1 MNIAPTGDPHAEDG
15 RFPLSRK
22 GYDRE
27 AVDHFVRATQA
38 QIAQLLQQ
46 YDSLITY
53 NHELRQ
59 ALDEAHA
66 RANHADFS
74 ALGGRV
80 QEMLQ
85 IAEEQAGDIT
95 QAAIQEADRLSA
107 QRQAEIDELRQS
119 SYAELAEM
127 RDAQRAELDAL
138 REQVERDSVQ
148 LRERVTA
155 EAGQLLASARL
166 QAEAVRTEAEEA
178 ATGMRKAASF
188 ESEELLAAAER
199 DSAAL
204 RQEAADQ
211 REQVMAELK
220 GAQESANQAIQ
231 EMLTK
236 ATELQRS
243 AGEHLTSETDEAAKL
258 RNEALA
264 EAERIKVSA
273 SGDAEKI
280 IDRARHQA
288 AIIDDRARQELALRR
303 RQMRDEQELLTRRK
317 NAMLNQLASV
327 SALAVETA
335 ENMPDV
341 PEEYDTAFSELEG
354 HGSSAP
360 ELESDPTIGNP
371 ANEADEEVS
380 SEQAIEE
387 EAEHGE
393 DDGNAEQT
401 IAEAPADEPELAEAS
416 KP

>member
-1 MNIAPTGDPHAEDG
+1 VNTAPTGDPRSEDG
-15 RFPLSRK
+15 NFPLSRR

-27 AVDHFVRATQA
+27 AVDHFVRATHA

-46 YDSLITY
+46 YDSLTAY

-59 ALDEAHA
+59 ALDDAHA
-66 RANHADFS
+66 RANRADFS
-74 ALGGRV
+74 GLGGRV
-80 QEMLQ
+80 QEILR
-85 IAEEQAGDIT
+85 IAEEQAVDIT
-95 QAAIQEADRLSA
+95 QSAIQEADRLSA

-119 SYAELAEM
+119 AYAELAEM

-138 REQVERDSVQ
+138 RDQLERDAVQ
-148 LRERVTA
+148 LTARVTA
-155 EAGQLLASARL
+155 EAEQLLISARL

-188 ESEELLAAAER
+188 EAGERLAAAER
-199 DSAAL
+199 DTAAL
-204 RQEAADQ
+204 RQEVADQ
-211 REQVMAELK
+211 REHVMAELK
-220 GAQESANQAIQ
+220 QAQESANQAIQ
-231 EMLTK
+231 EMLAK
-236 ATELQRS
+236 ATELRRS
-243 AGEHLTSETDEAAKL
+243 AGEHLTSETEEAAKL

-264 EAERIKVSA
+264 EAERIKVGA

-317 NAMLNQLASV
+317 HAMLNQLASV

-341 PEEYDTAFSELEG
+341 PEEYDTAFSEHEANSA
-354 HGSSAP
+354 HGSPPA
-360 ELESDPTIGNP
+360 ELESDPTIGNST
-371 ANEADEEVS
+371 NEADEEI
-380 SEQAIEE
+380 EQPEAGDDAGQAI
-387 EAEHGE
+387 
-393 DDGNAEQT
+393 D
-401 IAEAPADEPELAEAS
+401 EAPADEAEFARAS